1 MAAKLQGETI
11 ESVKG
16 LVELWQDKNNKDWDT
31 YPTASEL
38 NNFRAE
44 LRRIPHSPLYKS
56 YSGDITP
63 SKDVIFVFGSN
74 PEGRHGAGAA
84 KVAKEKFG
92 AIYGQGEGLQ
102 GSAYA
107 LPTKDLRVQENRGL
121 RSISPSQI
129 TENIRKMYQVA
140 LNNPDKKFMV
150 AYRNIGDKVSLNGYS
165 GNEMIDMFL
174 SAGEIPSNVYFS
186 SEWVSTGKFNKG
198 FNPIEML
205 DKALSPSFE
214 APEGKK
220 VDTKFSTSG
229 NNSYPSRTREN
240 ANWSDIT
247 IALAQDFNTAGE
259 KLTKNAAKNKYVSS
273 ILSTESNNAS
283 EIAENLYNQI
293 KAKGKVDNLKINIAG
308 NGIYSMSQNQAYY
321 NDLVTQILE
330 ELQNKGVTIAEIRS
344 GGQTGI
350 DEAGI
355 IAHRG

>member
-1 MAAKLQGETI
+1 MSKRCITTNSTIEELAAKLQGETI

-44 LRRIPHSPLYKS
+44 LRK
-56 YSGDITP
+56 G
-63 SKDVIFVFGSN
+63 KD
-74 PEGRHGAGAA
+74 
-84 KVAKEKFG
+84 
-92 AIYGQGEGLQ
+92 
-102 GSAYA
+102 
-107 LPTKDLRVQENRGL
+107 
-121 RSISPSQI
+121 
-129 TENIRKMYQVA
+129 
-140 LNNPDKKFMV
+140 
-150 AYRNIGDKVSLNGYS
+150 
-165 GNEMIDMFL
+165 EMIE
-174 SAGEIPSNVYFS
+174 A
-186 SEWVSTGKFNKG
+186 
-198 FNPIEML
+198 L

-273 ILSTESNNAS
+273 ILSTESNNVS

-355 IAHRG
+355 IAAQ